1 MATIDTTNVRYYG
14 GLTGS
19 TGVSGAQLTAFIT
32 NAGAEVAAMLGKTA
46 AIDSGACTDFEKP
59 LVEKWAAA
67 DALMTLQDGMNPNFV
82 ERARNLRYQ
91 VQGVINDMPAEWT
104 HEMLDVTT

>member
-1 MATIDTTNVRYYG
+1 MAIVDTANVRYYA

-19 TGVSGAQLTAFIT
+19 TGVTGAQLSAFVT
-32 NAGAEVAAMLGKTA
+32 GACGEIAAMLGKTA
-46 AIDSGACTDFEKP
+46 IIDSTSCTDFEKP

-67 DALMTLQDGMNPNFV
+67 DALMTLQDGMNPNFT

-91 VQGVINDMPAEWT
+91 VQGVINDMPAQWT